1 MTRWFSSVFAC
12 VMAVALTVALGGEA
26 SAQSDQNYRVMWQ
39 LDYGSLSKSQRSEV
53 DSVVMQVL
61 SRAKERHFVG
71 EQIISQKIKKEG
83 LNFPDCFYEGMPCS
97 GGGAFMLDVFN
108 VDAFAKASFAYKNNE
123 WHVGLHLYR
132 NLSSAP
138 VIIDRS
144 GKSLDK
150 LLQIVINSL
159 FELESGLDLISSI
172 PNVEVYINQ
181 KLVGTTPLSMK
192 TPVGEQVI
200 TFKKAGYVSETW
212 RFTAEKG
219 QVYSKTVELKP
230 EVTELTVLT
239 NDPEA
244 VIYVDDEV
252 WGNSNETKDIL
263 PGEHQIAVVS
273 ETHHHYRQS
282 YKVYPGTPQT
292 FQAALL
298 PNSISPYEIR
308 HRNIGKY
315 RFSTT
320 LGYHFAA
327 HRYAFTD
334 SIQVRK
340 GEYTPKISETGYFH
354 GITWAVNYEDEYW
367 GIQLFRLDIA
377 GAASDFDF
385 NMDMSNGRISSEADG
400 GVLIGFYPAQV
411 KGHYT
416 FWVMQAEAALGLGL
430 SHVRLDGYNKNLG
443 DFTLT
448 KTSFSIGLS
457 LGLKYFF
464 SEESF
469 AQLAY
474 DIQFDTSDKSRPR
487 HGLTLSVGMQI
498 PVWMRSTTYSSDTA
512 EENIISDIDSEA
524 GMTGEK
530 IVESEGVHKGDSHE

>member
-1 MTRWFSSVFAC
+1 MTRGF
-12 VMAVALTVALGGEA
+12 LTVRAVLCAISVILGVAFAGNVY
-26 SAQSDQNYRVMWQ
+26 AQGDNYRVMWQ
-39 LDYGSLSKSQRSEV
+39 LDYGTLSKAQRSEV

-71 EQIISQKIKKEG
+71 EQIVSQKIKKEG
-83 LNFPDCFYEGMPCS
+83 LNFPECFHEGMPCS

-123 WHVGLHLYR
+123 WHLRLHLYR
-132 NLSSAP
+132 SLSSAP
-138 VIIDRS
+138 VIVERS
-144 GKSLDK
+144 GKTLDK
-150 LLQIVINSL
+150 LMQIVINSL
-159 FELESGLDLISSI
+159 FELESGLDLISTI

-200 TFKKAGYVSETW
+200 TFKKEGYVSETW

-239 NDPEA
+239 NDPAA
-244 VIYVDDEV
+244 VVYVDDEV
-252 WGNSNETKDIL
+252 WGNSNETKNVL
-263 PGEHQIAVVS
+263 PGDHQIAIVS
-273 ETHHHYRQS
+273 ETHHNYRQP
-282 YKVYPGTPQT
+282 YKIYPGTPQT

-327 HRYAFTD
+327 HRYAFT
-334 SIQVRK
+334 SPVVARNV
-340 GEYTPKISETGYFH
+340 EYQPKFSENGYFN
-354 GITWAVNYEDEYW
+354 GITWTVSYEDEYW

-377 GAASDFDF
+377 GAGSDFDYTM
-385 NMDMSNGRISSEADG
+385 NLQNGSIKAEADG

-416 FWVMQAEAALGLGL
+416 FWVMQAEAALGVGL
-430 SHVRLDGYNKNLG
+430 SHVRLNSYANNLG
-443 DFTLT
+443 DFTLQ

-469 AQLAY
+469 AQLSY
-474 DIQFDTSDKSRPR
+474 DAQFDTSDKSRPR

-498 PVWMRSTTYSSDTA
+498 PVWMRSFKNSSDVA
-512 EENIISDIDSEA
+512 EPDALSDLNSDHLQEN
-524 GMTGEK
+524 EK
-530 IVESEGVHKGDSHE
+530 IESGNGGSDE